1 MNFLREKR
9 ANSTVEWI
17 VVVVIIIA
25 VLGGILLDIN
35 RNLAE
40 KLRQYNDA
48 L

>member
-1 MNFLREKR
+1 MNFLGDKH
-9 ANSTVEWI
+9 ANSMVEWI
-17 VVVVIIIA
+17 VVVVIVIA

-35 RNLAE
+35 QSLAE